1 MGYDPVPGRILAK
14 PCTLPAVGRSQCNSL
29 TSAVARVWEV
39 AALPLAVPSLAG
51 AGDAAAG
58 GMRSCLVPGGGA
70 LPLSA
75 AGTARGP
82 RSESPRA
89 GCSPDRAASG
99 RGLIWACLGL
109 FRPEPAFVFATAG
122 IRGDQRGA
130 ASAVRSCLAGQSSSR
145 DAGSSPHAAA
155 LLPSVWPGKGRLER
169 WDSCLQRCPCVCP
182 PALRSA
188 SFSLRSRAGAERGWG
203 EGGVGGGLRGQAGS
217 RGCSKP
223 RSRTCQELPR
233 YPVVRG
239 GRVFPFA
246 FVSFPVL

>member
-1 MGYDPVPGRILAK
+1 
-14 PCTLPAVGRSQCNSL
+14 
-29 TSAVARVWEV
+29 
-39 AALPLAVPSLAG
+39 
-51 AGDAAAG
+51 
-58 GMRSCLVPGGGA
+58 MRSCLVPGGGA

-89 GCSPDRAASG
+89 GRSPERAASG

-109 FRPEPAFVFATAG
+109 FRPEPAFVFAIAG

-155 LLPSVWPGKGRLER
+155 LLPSVRPGKGRLER
-169 WDSCLQRCPCVCP
+169 CDSCLQRCPCVCP

-203 EGGVGGGLRGQAGS
+203 EGGVGGSARPGRLSGVLKATEQNVPGTASLPCRAGGKGVPFRFCLLSRSVAPSLQALQ
-217 RGCSKP
+217 
-223 RSRTCQELPR
+223 TQMHVEL
-233 YPVVRG
+233 G
-239 GRVFPFA
+239 ML
-246 FVSFPVL
+246 VSV